1 MSAIAVTDLTVGYG
15 GLPVLE
21 RISLTVAAGSTTA
34 VLGPSGGGKTTLL
47 RAIAGFVRPTTG
59 RITIGGRVLT
69 DGTTQIAAE
78 RRGVGYVRQ
87 DGALFP
93 HLDVTGNILFGR
105 PRRQRRQTSA
115 VGPLL
120 ELVGLHPDLAHRRP
134 DQLSGGQQ
142 QRVALARALARD
154 PHVVLLDEPFS
165 SLDTSLRAA
174 TRAAT
179 KRALAER
186 GATALLV
193 THDQAEALSFADQ
206 VAVLINGHLAQVG
219 TPTQVY
225 TSPADLRLAQF
236 LGDPVELPGHATKKV
251 ADCALGRVVVATPT
265 DGSVTVVLRPEQ
277 VGLVPISVR
286 SDSPVAVVKA
296 ITFHGPYAL
305 VELRIEEPTP
315 ASVRARVSSDRLPTI
330 GDRVGITVHGPAM
343 AYPRRPRPTLK
354 SLGPSDGDRTAGAAA
369 GSPQD

>member
-1 MSAIAVTDLTVGYG
+1 MNAITVTDLTAGYG
-15 GLPVLE
+15 GPPVLE

-47 RAIAGFVRPTTG
+47 RAIAGFTRPTAG
-59 RITIGGRVLT
+59 RITIGDRILT
-69 DGTTQIAAE
+69 DRTTHVDPE

-93 HLDVTGNILFGR
+93 HLDVTGNILFGL
-105 PRRQRRQTSA
+105 PRRQRRQTTA
-115 VGPLL
+115 AGPLL

-142 QRVALARALARD
+142 QRVALARALARN

-179 KRALAER
+179 KAALSER

-206 VAVLINGHLAQVG
+206 VAVLIDGRLAQVDR
-219 TPTQVY
+219 PSQVY
-225 TSPADLRLAQF
+225 TSPANLRLAQF
-236 LGDPVELPGHATKKV
+236 LGDAVELPGYGAQNF
-251 ADCALGRVVVATPT
+251 ADCALGRLTLAELIEGP
-265 DGSVTVVLRPEQ
+265 VTLVLRPEQ
-277 VGLVPISVR
+277 VGLVPASLASGGPI
-286 SDSPVAVVKA
+286 AVVRA

-305 VELRIEEPTP
+305 VDLQIDGPTP
-315 ASVRARVSSDRLPTI
+315 ASVRARVSGDRLPTI
-330 GDRVGITVHGPAM
+330 GDSVGIKVHGSVV
-343 AYPRRPRPTLK
+343 AYPST
-354 SLGPSDGDRTAGAAA
+354 S
-369 GSPQD
+369 

>member
-1 MSAIAVTDLTVGYG
+1 MNAIEVTDLTVGYG
-15 GLPVLE
+15 DRPVLE

-47 RAIAGFVRPTTG
+47 RAIAGFTRPTAG
-59 RITIGGRVLT
+59 RIAVGGQVLT
-69 DGTTQIAAE
+69 DSTTHIAPE

-105 PRRQRRQTSA
+105 PRRQRRQETA

-179 KRALAER
+179 KAALAER

-206 VAVLINGHLAQVG
+206 VAVLIRGRVAQVG

-225 TSPADLRLAQF
+225 TSPSDLRLAQF
-236 LGDPVELPGHATKKV
+236 LGDAVELPGHGTQNV
-251 ADCALGRVVVATPT
+251 ADCALGRLAVATPI

-277 VGLVPISVR
+277 VELVP
-286 SDSPVAVVKA
+286 SPEGADGPIA
-296 ITFHGPYAL
+296 IVEAMTFHGPYAVVDL
-305 VELRIEEPTP
+305 RVEGSTP
-315 ASVRARVSSDRLPTI
+315 VCVRARVSSDRLPTI
-330 GDRVGITVHGPAM
+330 GDRVGIRVHGPVV
-343 AYPRRPRPTLK
+343 AYP
-354 SLGPSDGDRTAGAAA
+354 S
-369 GSPQD
+369 

>member
-1 MSAIAVTDLTVGYG
+1 MNAITVTDLTVGYG
-15 GLPVLE
+15 ALHVLE

-47 RAIAGFVRPTTG
+47 RAIAGFTRPAAG
-59 RITIGGRVLT
+59 RICVGGRVLT
-69 DGTTQIAAE
+69 DATTHIAPE

-105 PRRQRRQTSA
+105 PRRQRRQEAA

-154 PHVVLLDEPFS
+154 PQVVLLDEPFS

-179 KRALAER
+179 KAALAER

-206 VAVLINGHLAQVG
+206 VAVLIKGQLAQVG

-225 TSPADLRLAQF
+225 TAPVDLGLAQF
-236 LGDPVELPGHATKKV
+236 LGDAIEMPGQGAGEV
-251 ADCALGRVVVATPT
+251 ADCSLGRVAVATPI
-265 DGSVTVVLRPEQ
+265 DGPVTVVLRPEQ
-277 VGLVPISVR
+277 LELVSGSTSADGPIALVQ
-286 SDSPVAVVKA
+286 AM
-296 ITFHGPYAL
+296 TFHGPYAVVDL
-305 VELRIEEPTP
+305 LIEEPTP
-315 ASVRARVSSDRLPTI
+315 VSIRARVSSDRLPTI
-330 GDRVGITVHGPAM
+330 GDRVGITVHGPAVT
-343 AYPRRPRPTLK
+343 YPR
-354 SLGPSDGDRTAGAAA
+354 
-369 GSPQD
+369 